1 MAYNPITELNAAYA
15 ANDWTRVQE
24 IRESIVTRTP
34 VYVNQSILAQATSS
48 PIPPPQPPQP
58 AAYQPNPSSS
68 RRPQPAPQPWNRPAG
83 NEATLPGY
91 VMAYQG
97 YQALS
102 GSRPQNATSAT
113 GYQTRPLGPG
123 LNPPAIQYKPS
134 PFYEPK
140 YQVAD
145 VKTLEGGAPVFHSL
159 ITVHNCA
166 DVTQS

>member
-1 MAYNPITELNAAYA
+1 
-15 ANDWTRVQE
+15 
-24 IRESIVTRTP
+24 
-34 VYVNQSILAQATSS
+34 
-48 PIPPPQPPQP
+48 
-58 AAYQPNPSSS
+58 
-68 RRPQPAPQPWNRPAG
+68 
-83 NEATLPGY
+83 
-91 VMAYQG
+91 MAYQG